1 MDTFVAVWIRTLEA
15 AALTVA
21 IAAAGF
27 AGWLEQAHRA
37 RLPKKENP

>member
-27 AGWLEQAHRA
+27 AGWLERTHRA
-37 RLPKKENP
+37 GLPKKENP